1 MPSYVEILNSHGITQ
16 TQWDLRVYYEYIRMA
31 FWPLFVGKG
40 EMSVIQLKT
49 DLNKDRG
56 DSLVFELVGELE
68 GGVVE
73 GNTTGVGNEGSFQI
87 YTDSV
92 VVDNKRILV
101 RLDDIPMSVKR
112 SGLPL
117 LNIAKGRLARKAKIE
132 FDLNM
137 TTALTDTSEGR
148 VRDRYLYG
156 AVDSNWNATHATA
169 LTAVDNTADQLTL
182 KGISKA
188 KRKATSPQTADVP
201 KIMPTMV
208 RGTPKTL
215 EEWYVYV
222 GHDRAIR
229 DLVESDATFTNRQ
242 LNIPP
247 ESNRNNIL
255 FTGRHF
261 KGSHDGVLIY
271 EYEGIPLVSST
282 IVCSHNLLL
291 GAQAAAYAVGQS
303 TKYAQEGIDLGM
315 GMRAHIH
322 EIRGIQKLVF
332 NESNA
337 QDHGVVHHFTAAIAD
352 V

>member
-16 TQWDLRVYYEYIRMA
+16 KQWDTKVYYEYIRMA
-31 FWPLFVGKG
+31 FWSLFIGKG

-49 DLNKDRG
+49 DLSKDKG

-73 GNTTGVGNEGSFQI
+73 GNATGIGNEGSFQI
-87 YTDSV
+87 YTDSIS
-92 VVDNKRILV
+92 VDNVRILV

-117 LNIAKGRLARKAKIE
+117 LNIAKGRIARRAKVK
-132 FDLNM
+132 FDGDI
-137 TTALTDTSEGR
+137 TTALTNTAEGR

-156 AVDSNWNATHATA
+156 EKDSNWNATHITA
-169 LTAVDNTADQLTL
+169 LTAVDDTADQLTL
-182 KGISKA
+182 KSISKA

-208 RGTPKTL
+208 RGNAKTL
-215 EEWYVYV
+215 EEWYMYIA
-222 GHDRAIR
+222 HDRAIR
-229 DLVESDATFTNRQ
+229 DLVENDATFTNRQ

-247 ESNRNNIL
+247 EPNRSNIL

-291 GAQAAAYAVGQS
+291 GAQAAAYAVGQNS
-303 TKYAQEGIDLGM
+303 KYAQEGIDLGHS
-315 GMRAHIH
+315 MRAEIH

-337 QDHGVVHHFTAAIAD
+337 QDHGVVHHFTAAVAD
-352 V
+352 K